1 MVALHEFHSL
11 CQPRWFWECTHTNII
26 LGTRQTHV
34 DEAVCYSWISYCLS
48 STTRSVGRKGGGKSY
63 YSLSYAPIPIN
74 MAVLI
79 KGKLSQVFY
88 FHNITPRWKQEN
100 YAALQ
105 TAFSHKHWGKSLWA
119 HKHSEEHC
127 LQQWYPYTPRSMG
140 RHTYYLLHWDN
151 ADAIY
156 LAGNAEAFTENWQKR
171 KTQRIQTR

>member
-1 MVALHEFHSL
+1 M
-11 CQPRWFWECTHTNII
+11 I
-26 LGTRQTHV
+26 LGMYTHKYHLRNKTDTCGWSCV
-34 DEAVCYSWISYCLS
+34 LQLDKLLLIFYNKEC
-48 STTRSVGRKGGGKSY
+48 GEEGGGKSY

-105 TAFSHKHWGKSLWA
+105 TAFSHKHWGKSVWA